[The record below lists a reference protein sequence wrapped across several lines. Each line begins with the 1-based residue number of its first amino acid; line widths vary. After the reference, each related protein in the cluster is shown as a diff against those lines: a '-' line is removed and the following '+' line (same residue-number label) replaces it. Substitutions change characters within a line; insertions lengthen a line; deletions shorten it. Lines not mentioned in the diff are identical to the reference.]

1 MDDYLS
7 EKEQIEGLKQRV
19 REYGP
24 YALAGVLVAVG
35 GLYGWKYYESSQSR
49 QGLQAAA
56 KVEAIAAQLGGGDSA
71 GAAKAAD
78 ALRDSF
84 GRTPYAD
91 EADLMVARALVDA
104 GDLLGAMARVENVI
118 RNTRDD
124 EMKAVA
130 LLRKARLQR
139 AMGKAD
145 DGLKTINSA
154 LDGGQAGELGAFA
167 ARFLEVKGDLL
178 GDKGDAKG
186 AAAAWQEALAKDK
199 DGVLARDM
207 VELKLNQAGGT
218 LPAEPAVSAAAP
230 AAATG
235 GAQ

>member
-24 YALAGVLVAVG
+24 YALAGVIVAVG
-35 GLYGWKYYESSQSR
+35 GLYGWKYYQSSR
-49 QGLQAAA
+49 AHQGLEAAA
-56 KVEAIAAQLGGGDSA
+56 KVEAIAAQLGGGDSV

-78 ALRDSF
+78 ALRDGY

-91 EADLMVARALVDA
+91 EADLMVARALVDG

-118 RNTRDD
+118 RSTDD
-124 EMKAVA
+124 AEMKAVA

-139 AMGKAD
+139 AMGKVDEA
-145 DGLKTINSA
+145 LKTVNAA
-154 LDGGQAGELGAFA
+154 LEGGQAGDLGAFA

-199 DGVLARDM
+199 DGVLAREL

-218 LPAEPAVSAAAP
+218 VPAT
-230 AAATG
+230 ATG

>member
-1 MDDYLS
+1 VDDYLS
-7 EKEQIEGLKQRV
+7 EKEQIDTLKQRV

-24 YALAGVLVAVG
+24 YALAGVVVAVG
-35 GLYGWKYYESSQSR
+35 GLYGWKYYQSSQAH
-49 QGLQAAA
+49 QGLEAAA
-56 KVEAIAAQLGGGDSA
+56 KVEAIAAQLGGGDSM

-78 ALRDSF
+78 ALRDGY

-118 RNTRDD
+118 RNTGDE

-130 LLRKARLQR
+130 MLRKARLQR
-139 AMGKAD
+139 AMGKPD
-145 DGLKTINSA
+145 DGLKTVNAA
-154 LDGGQAGELGAFA
+154 LEGGQVGVLGAFA

-186 AAAAWQEALAKDK
+186 AAAAWEEALAKDK
-199 DGVLARDM
+199 DGVLAREL
-207 VELKLNQAGGT
+207 VELKLNQAGGKV
-218 LPAEPAVSAAAP
+218 PAAV
-230 AAATG
+230 AATG

>member
-7 EKEQIEGLKQRV
+7 EKEQIDTLKQRV

-24 YALAGVLVAVG
+24 YALAGVVVAVG
-35 GLYGWKYYESSQSR
+35 GLYGWKYYQSSQAH
-49 QGLQAAA
+49 QGLEAAA
-56 KVEAIAAQLGGGDSA
+56 KVEAIAAQLGGGDSM

-78 ALRDSF
+78 ALRDSY

-118 RNTRDD
+118 RSTGDE

-130 LLRKARLQR
+130 MLRKARLQR
-139 AMGKAD
+139 AMAKP
-145 DGLKTINSA
+145 KTVNAA
-154 LDGGQAGELGAFA
+154 LEGGQVGDLGAFA

-199 DGVLARDM
+199 DGVLAREV

-218 LPAEPAVSAAAP
+218 VPKAVAAI
-230 AAATG
+230 G

>member
-1 MDDYLS
+1 VDEYLS

-24 YALAGVLVAVG
+24 YALAGVIVAVG
-35 GLYGWKYYESSQSR
+35 GLYGWKYYQSTR
-49 QGLQAAA
+49 AHQGLEAAA
-56 KVEAIAAQLGGGDSA
+56 KVEAIAAQLGGGDAVGA
-71 GAAKAAD
+71 GKAAD
-78 ALRDSF
+78 ALRDGY

-91 EADLMVARALVDA
+91 EADLMVARGLTDA

-118 RNTRDD
+118 RNTGDE

-130 LLRKARLQR
+130 MLRKARLQR
-139 AMGKAD
+139 AMGKPD
-145 DGLKTINSA
+145 DGLKTINAA
-154 LDGGQAGELGAFA
+154 LEGGQVGELGAFA

-178 GDKGDAKG
+178 GDKGDANG

-199 DGVLARDM
+199 DGVLAREL

-218 LPAEPAVSAAAP
+218 APAAANT
-230 AAATG
+230 AATAATG